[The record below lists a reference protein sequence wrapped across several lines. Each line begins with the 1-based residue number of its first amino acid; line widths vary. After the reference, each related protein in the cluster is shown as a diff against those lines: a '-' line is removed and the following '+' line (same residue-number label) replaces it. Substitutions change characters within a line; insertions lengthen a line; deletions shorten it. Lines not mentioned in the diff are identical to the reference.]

1 MQTRF
6 SAIFC
11 VDMGAGAVDAVVC
24 IAVLHHIASAAR
36 RVRLLA
42 ELARVLRPGG
52 RALVTVWASQQEE
65 PAKLAKWEP
74 IPSSTGQSLHPS
86 ASPVSAV

>member
-1 MQTRF
+1 
-6 SAIFC
+6 
-11 VDMGAGAVDAVVC
+11 MGAGAVDAVVC